1 MTGKIDFLELFAGS
15 ARLSQV
21 AAMNGLRVGQ
31 PIDLRTG
38 FDILT
43 SDGRKR
49 TMEIIEKQKPK
60 VIFTA
65 PHCAPWSQMT
75 IIASHEISA
84 DRSFF
89 QC

>member
-49 TMEIIEKQKPK
+49 TRR
-60 VIFTA
+60 
-65 PHCAPWSQMT
+65 
-75 IIASHEISA
+75 ASRN
-84 DRSFF
+84 RSLKSSLRRRTVLLGVG
-89 QC
+89 